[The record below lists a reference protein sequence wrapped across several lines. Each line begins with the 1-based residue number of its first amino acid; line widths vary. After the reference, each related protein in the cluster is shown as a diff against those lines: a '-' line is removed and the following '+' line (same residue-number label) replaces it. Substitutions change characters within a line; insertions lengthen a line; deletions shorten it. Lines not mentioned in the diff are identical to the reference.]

1 MDWIGFFVIGFLA
14 ALAVGAVVA
23 IYLGRRGFASAM
35 RARQRRRD
43 REHLMQL
50 ALLTG
55 GLAHEIKNPLSTIKL
70 NLELLAEDF
79 EHSDDELHRRNFAR
93 LQGLQNEVQRL
104 QDILADFL
112 KYADG
117 HEAQPAQVDLRKLV
131 GEVIDFF
138 RPQAEDSRVV
148 LRPTMPEEPVF
159 CRVDRPMI
167 KQALLNLMLNATQA
181 MAGGG
186 ELMLRLTP
194 EGKDAVLEII
204 DTGPGIAPELR
215 EKIFDPYYSGRSGG
229 LGLGLPTTR
238 RMIQQ
243 NDGEIRVDGEPGKGT
258 RFIIT
263 FRGVQK

>member
-1 MDWIGFFVIGFLA
+1 MEWIRFLVIGFFAGLA
-14 ALAVGAVVA
+14 AAVLVVL
-23 IYLGRRGFASAM
+23 YLRRGAFASAR

-43 REHLMQL
+43 REHLLEL
-50 ALLTG
+50 ARLTG

-79 EHSDDELHRRNFAR
+79 ERSDDELHRRNFAR
-93 LQGLQNEVQRL
+93 LQRLQNEVQRVH
-104 QDILADFL
+104 DILEDFL
-112 KYADG
+112 KYAGG
-117 HEAQPAQVDLRKLV
+117 HEVQPAEVDLRELV
-131 GEVIDFF
+131 EEVIDFF
-138 RPQAEDSRVV
+138 RPRAEDSRVV
-148 LRPTMPEEPVF
+148 LRPTMPEEPVL
-159 CRVDRPMI
+159 CRVDPAMI

-186 ELMLRLTP
+186 ELMLRL
-194 EGKDAVLEII
+194 ERNGSDAVLEVI

-215 EKIFDPYYSGRSGG
+215 ERIFDPYYSGRSGG

-263 FRGVQK
+263 FRAVQE